1 MVDTTGPRLW
11 YKSSSPS
18 WHYIYF
24 LSKNN
29 KIDNS
34 ILVRSVLWALPVQS
48 KAPALTAAAP
58 GSFLKCRIQVPLQTC
73 LVWIRILTPGDLHAH
88 QKSKVLLYSFKTPS
102 PLPTPSVQ
110 VITVQ
115 WVGFP
120 VLCRTSHQL
129 SILHMILHM
138 FMLLSPFIPLSPS
151 TSFPFK
157 DGKNEVYSP
166 RKEKKKHLN
175 PSANDMTIHILWCVV

>member
-18 WHYIYF
+18 WHCIYF

-73 LVWIRILTPGDLHAH
+73 LVWICILTPGDLHAH
-88 QKSKVLLYSFKTPS
+88 QKSKVLLYSFKRNS
-102 PLPTPSVQ
+102 CLLSMMINLKIFYRCSFFKNHLDF
-110 VITVQ
+110 ITVSLDEPC
-115 WVGFP
+115 F
-120 VLCRTSHQL
+120 
-129 SILHMILHM
+129 
-138 FMLLSPFIPLSPS
+138 
-151 TSFPFK
+151 
-157 DGKNEVYSP
+157 NESQAGQ
-166 RKEKKKHLN
+166 EK
-175 PSANDMTIHILWCVV
+175 CVW